1 MFLLFNLDTK
11 LNLFLSQILT
21 YLVFKIKKKM
31 NILNQYLNLNVSN
44 VLISSKG
51 EITDGPWAVGNAL
64 VFLNR
69 WS

>member
-51 EITDGPWAVGNAL
+51 EITDGP
-64 VFLNR
+64 
-69 WS
+69 